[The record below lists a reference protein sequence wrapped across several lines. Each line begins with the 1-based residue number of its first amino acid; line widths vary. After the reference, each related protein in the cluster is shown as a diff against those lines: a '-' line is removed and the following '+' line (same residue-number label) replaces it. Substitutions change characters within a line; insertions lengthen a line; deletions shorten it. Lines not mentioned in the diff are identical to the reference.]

1 MARRYKRKSYKKKSY
16 KRKSYKR
23 RRTVAPKVIR
33 AVRRMFETKKNQDTT
48 FSYVYNDITDT
59 ACHRLL
65 PLISQGTGQSNRI
78 GNRIAPV
85 RLTIKIALSAANLN
99 AVYTNASPT
108 YFDIYIFKQRYA
120 NEYAGSPL
128 PSDIAQFLQID
139 NGSGPYTGLITDG
152 LRNVNQDIFTLKY
165 RRRVLLSN
173 VNQAT
178 GQNAFMASVNPN
190 RTISINLTKAVKKM
204 WSFDDADTLVTNDNL
219 WIAVGATQTD
229 GTDLG
234 SSFAGQYSF
243 VTDLWYKDA

>member
-1 MARRYKRKSYKKKSY
+1 MARRYKRKSYKRKSY
-16 KRKSYKR
+16 KRKNYKR
-23 RRTVAPKVIR
+23 RRSRTPKIIR
-33 AVRRMFETKKNQDTT
+33 AVRRMFETKRNQDTT

-78 GNRIAPV
+78 GNRISPV
-85 RLTIKIALSAANLN
+85 RLTIKMALTASNLN

-120 NEYAGSPL
+120 NEYAGPPL
-128 PSDIAQFLQID
+128 PTDIAQFLQID
-139 NGSGPYTGLITDG
+139 NGSGPYTGAVTDG
-152 LRNVNQDIFTLKY
+152 LRNVNQDIFSLKF
-165 RRRVLLSN
+165 RRRILLSN
-173 VNQAT
+173 TNQAT
-178 GQNAFMASVNPN
+178 GQNAFMASINPN
-190 RTISINLTKAVKKM
+190 RTISINLTKAIKKM

-234 SSFAGQYSF
+234 ASFAGQYSF
-243 VTDLWYKDA
+243 VTDLWFKDA